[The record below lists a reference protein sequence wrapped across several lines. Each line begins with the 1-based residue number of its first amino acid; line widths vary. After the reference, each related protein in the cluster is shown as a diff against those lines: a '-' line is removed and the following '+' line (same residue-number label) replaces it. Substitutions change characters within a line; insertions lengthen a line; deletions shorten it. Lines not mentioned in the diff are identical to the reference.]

1 MAIFNNFP
9 GSKLLLLVLVLIV
22 CSISFWGLPF
32 FTARTEHAIPAARSP
47 EATAGSKTAP
57 VEKIANAL
65 AESKNQDVSTLST
78 EALWKNLLA
87 GFQHGAKTQI
97 GLENALIERL
107 RQEPDSAIYQ
117 ELLAQFRQGGLEAFA
132 QQVLVSL
139 LGEVGNHKSAETLMS
154 LVNEAL
160 LDKPDVKLA
169 AFNAIS
175 KFAPESWYEHPNTE
189 FAPVFEAAWQT
200 ENAEFWSSIAN
211 VMASIGTP
219 ATLDIFIE
227 TLTDDTNAE
236 RVDIVKQAMTNLV
249 NPALIPKLAESL
261 ENSATKN
268 VQLAS
273 GNALANMGEI
283 GAASTLFDWSAQ
295 VDVGKIDLV
304 KQWFETAVNTTPEFI
319 AYLEKNLADQK
330 FASPEIKQAIK
341 VVLKDA
347 KNGVE

>member
-1 MAIFNNFP
+1 MAIFNKYP
-9 GSKLLLLVLVLIV
+9 GARLLLLLLVLIICFV
-22 CSISFWGLPF
+22 SFWGLPF
-32 FTARTEHAIPAARSP
+32 LTARTEHTIPAARSP
-47 EATAGSKTAP
+47 EATAQSKTVP
-57 VEKIANAL
+57 VDKVANGL
-65 AESKNQDVSTLST
+65 TESKNQELSSLST
-78 EALWKNLLA
+78 EALWKKLLT
-87 GFQHGAKTQI
+87 GFQRGAKAQV

-107 RQEPDSAIYQ
+107 RQDPDSAIYQ
-117 ELLAQFRQGGLEAFA
+117 ELLAQFRQGGLEDFA

-139 LGEVGNHKSAETLMS
+139 LGEVGSYKSAEMLMS

-160 LDKPDVKLA
+160 LDKADVKLA
-169 AFNAIS
+169 AFNAIN
-175 KFAPESWYEHPNTE
+175 KFAPEEWQEHPNTE

-200 ENAEFWSSIAN
+200 ENSEFWPAIAN

-219 ATLDIFIE
+219 STLDIFIG

-249 NPALIPKLAESL
+249 NPALIPKLADSL
-261 ENSATKN
+261 ENSATKS

-283 GAASTLFDWSAQ
+283 GAASALFDWSVQA
-295 VDVGKIDLV
+295 DAGKIDLV

-319 AYLEKNLADQK
+319 AYLEKKLTSQK
-330 FASPEIKQAIK
+330 FAAPEIKQAIN
-341 VVLKDA
+341 VVLKDV

>member
-1 MAIFNNFP
+1 VAIFNKPTFAV
-9 GSKLLLLVLVLIV
+9 LLLLLVLIV
-22 CSISFWGLPF
+22 CSISFWGLSF
-32 FTARTEHAIPAARSP
+32 FTARTEHAIPAASP
-47 EATAGSKTAP
+47 ETTAQKLETASA
-57 VEKIANAL
+57 EKSSNGL
-65 AESKNQDVSTLST
+65 TEGGNRNLSTLTT
-78 EALWKNLLA
+78 EGLWENLLT
-87 GFQHGAKTQI
+87 GFQRGDKTQI
-97 GLENALIERL
+97 SLENALIQRL

-117 ELLAQFRQGGLEAFA
+117 ELLAQFRQGGLEGFA
-132 QQVLVSL
+132 QQVLVSI
-139 LGEVGNHKSAETLMS
+139 LGEVGNYKSAETLMS

-160 LDKPDVKLA
+160 LDKADVKLA
-169 AFNAIS
+169 AFNAIN
-175 KFAPESWYEHPNTE
+175 KFAPESWQEHPNTE

-200 ENAEFWSSIAN
+200 ENAEFWSAIAN

-219 ATLDIFIE
+219 STLDIFIE

-236 RVDIVKQAMTNLV
+236 RVDIVNQAMSNLV
-249 NPALIPKLAESL
+249 NPALIPKLADSL

-283 GAASTLFDWSAQ
+283 GAAAALFDWSVQA
-295 VDVGKIDLV
+295 DAGKIDLV

-319 AYLEKNLADQK
+319 VYLEKKLTDQK
-330 FASPEIKQAIK
+330 FAAPEIKQAIK